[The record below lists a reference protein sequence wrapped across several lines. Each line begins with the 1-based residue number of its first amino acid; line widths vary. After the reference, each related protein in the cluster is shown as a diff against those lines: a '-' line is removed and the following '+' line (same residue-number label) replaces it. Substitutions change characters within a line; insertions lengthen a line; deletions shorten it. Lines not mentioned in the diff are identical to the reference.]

1 MVNIDK
7 LFKYVYTFLIN
18 IKGGV
23 NMSSNSEIQK
33 SSLCT
38 AGLVLGCIGLCT
50 AFIPVV
56 NNLSFFMG
64 IFAVIFSLA
73 SIKKARKSKVIITA
87 MLGILAII
95 ITLSIQKNI
104 SDSLDTLSKNLNKAT
119 GESTEQVLA
128 NDVDVVIGKFE
139 ATTDEYGLN
148 TTKLTVKI
156 TNKTAETKS
165 FTIQVEAVD
174 ADGNRINQ
182 DYVYANNLTAGQS
195 QEFEIFNFVSSDQ
208 IDAMKDAKF
217 NIVEA
222 SVY

>member
-1 MVNIDK
+1 M
-7 LFKYVYTFLIN
+7 
-18 IKGGV
+18 
-23 NMSSNSEIQK
+23 
-33 SSLCT
+33 
-38 AGLVLGCIGLCT
+38 
-50 AFIPVV
+50 
-56 NNLSFFMG
+56 
-64 IFAVIFSLA
+64 
-73 SIKKARKSKVIITA
+73 
-87 MLGILAII
+87 
-95 ITLSIQKNI
+95 
-104 SDSLDTLSKNLNKAT
+104 
-119 GESTEQVLA
+119 LA